1 MEEEIEKIEEKEVK
15 VFKEILEWCFC
26 IFLALVI
33 ALATRYYIV
42 TSTVVKQASMYP
54 TLQENQRVVLSRVKR
69 ITKNQYKT
77 GDIITFEAPSEVKKG
92 TEVDLSNKVAIYNY
106 EPKNATQHLMY
117 YVLELTKTSYI
128 KRVIGVEGDRVQIVN
143 GKVYINGE
151 ELVEDYLQKGVTTK
165 TVYYNDVIVPEGCIY
180 VLGDNRDESMDSRT
194 FGCVPLEKVE
204 GKVILRYWPIK
215 QFGKVK

>member
-1 MEEEIEKIEEKEVK
+1 
-15 VFKEILEWCFC
+15 
-26 IFLALVI
+26 
-33 ALATRYYIV
+33 
-42 TSTVVKQASMYP
+42 MYP

-128 KRVIGVEGDRVQIVN
+128 KRVIGVEGDRVQIAN